1 MTRYF
6 PASKVSLFDSNN
18 TGNEAPCERERDT
31 DGWWCINDHTGCLFN
46 DGHNTCAHLGNSLSP
61 LEEKSND

>member
-1 MTRYF
+1 MPNDLRMM
-6 PASKVSLFDSNN
+6 FDFGVG
-18 TGNEAPCERERDT
+18 TNEMPCERELIWPDE
-31 DGWWCINDHTGCLFN
+31 GWWCINDHTGCLFN